1 MLHGDVRMI
10 IGDTQI
16 VNAHDVA
23 MLQTCDDFIF
33 LKESIEPDDTFGHV
47 GDLAEYLEHHQS
59 ARTLAFSEVD
69 LAHTTAA
76 NLPDVPMA
84 TDHDGAEA
92 VPPPI
97 IRLTP
102 PRCLLL
108 FMFAGCRLECS
119 YQRIAIDFA
128 AVNAM

>member
-1 MLHGDVRMI
+1 MLHGDICMI
-10 IGDTQI
+10 IGDAQI

-23 MLQTCDDFIF
+23 MLQACDDFIF
-33 LKESIEPDDTFGHV
+33 LQESIETDDTFGHV
-47 GDLAEYLEHHQS
+47 GDLTEYLEHDQS
-59 ARTLAFSEVD
+59 ARALAFSEVD

-92 VPPPI
+92 VPLPV

-102 PRCLLL
+102 PYGLHL
-108 FMFAGCRLECS
+108 FTFAGCSLERS
-119 YQRIAIDFA
+119 YQRIAVDFS
-128 AVNAM
+128 AVN